1 MLEYAWPAL
10 AYILTPNSLWLL
22 ALGAMLGFVFA
33 VLPGLSGPQVM
44 ALLLPIT
51 FTMPSADA
59 MILLMGASG
68 VTGFGASITAILI
81 NAPGTSQS
89 AATSFDGYPL
99 TKQGRA
105 GYAIGASATASLV
118 GALFG
123 VCILMLILPLAR
135 EVVLAFSYPEYFMMA
150 VMGLSMIAI
159 LAQGNPWRAFIA
171 GGIGLCLSFMGF
183 DPMTGAIRYTFGWD
197 YLWDGAQLIPAII
210 GLFGIAEAISLF
222 QKRGSISRE
231 RPDSSMRGVWE
242 GVVSVFVHWGTTL
255 RGSMIGTL
263 VGVVPGVGGSV
274 ANILAYGQAVA
285 TAKDKSKFGKG
296 DIRGVIGPEAANNAT
311 DGGGLVPTLVFGIP
325 GGLEMAVLL
334 GALTLHGINPG
345 PRLII
350 DYPDIALMLI
360 YALVI
365 SNVFIAIVGLMLSK
379 PMTYL
384 TLIKTVYIAPVIM
397 VLGLVGAYAANGYVE
412 DVLVTLGFGVLGYL
426 MMRYDY
432 SRIALLIA
440 LVLGSLLQTSF
451 HQTNDLWGVGA
462 FFTRPISLGL
472 FLVTLTMVA
481 MPAILSVRKKMRAAK

>member
-1 MLEYAWPAL
+1 MLEHALPAL
-10 AYILTPNSLWLL
+10 AYILSPNSLWLL
-22 ALGAMLGFVFA
+22 MLGALLGFVFA

-44 ALLLPIT
+44 ALMLPVT

-59 MILLMGASG
+59 IILLMGASG

-81 NAPGTSQS
+81 NAPGTAQS
-89 AATSFDGYPL
+89 AATVFDGYPL

-105 GYAIGASATASLV
+105 GYAIGASASASLV

-123 VCILMLILPLAR
+123 VLVLMLILPLAR
-135 EVVLAFSYPEYFMMA
+135 EMVLAFSYPEYFMMA
-150 VMGLSMIAI
+150 VMGLAMIAI

-171 GGIGLCLSFMGF
+171 GAIGLCLAFIGF
-183 DPMTGAIRYTFGWD
+183 DPMTGALRYTFGWN

-210 GLFGIAEAISLF
+210 GLFGIAEAIALF
-222 QKRGSISRE
+222 QQRGAISRE
-231 RPDSSMRGVWE
+231 RPNSSMSGIWE
-242 GVVSVFVHWGTTL
+242 GVMSVFTHWGVCL
-255 RGSMIGTL
+255 RGSIVGTL
-263 VGVVPGVGGSV
+263 VGIVPGVGGSV

-285 TAKDKSKFGKG
+285 TAKDKSQFGKG
-296 DIRGVIGPEAANNAT
+296 DIRGVIGPEAANNAK
-311 DGGGLVPTLVFGIP
+311 DGGSLVPTLIFGIP
-325 GGLEMAVLL
+325 GSLEMAVLL

-350 DYPDIALMLI
+350 DHADIALLLI

-365 SNVFIAIVGLMLSK
+365 SNIFISIVGLLITK
-379 PMTYL
+379 PLTYL
-384 TLIKTVYIAPVIM
+384 TMIKTAYIAPVIM

-412 DVLVTLGFGVLGYL
+412 DVIMTLAFGVLGYL
-426 MMRYDY
+426 MMRFDY

-462 FFTRPISLGL
+462 FFTRPISLSL
-472 FLVTLTMVA
+472 FLITVLMLALPLITSR
-481 MPAILSVRKKMRAAK
+481 IKKRGAAR